1 MSSSDF
7 QSPIITSSSQ
17 SPQTGN
23 WWSRNWK
30 WFVPAGCVTI
40 FLLCILFVAGIVGV
54 VFASLRNSEV
64 VRQSIAQAE
73 RNPEVALTLGTPLK
87 AGMLVSGN
95 ISLNGSSG
103 NADVS
108 IPVSGPRGKGTIYC
122 VARKSAGQWTYDKL
136 EVELPGHSE
145 RVRLAGP
152 EAGPGAVQ

>member
-30 WFVPAGCVTI
+30 WFVPAGCVTMV
-40 FLLCILFVAGIVGV
+40 LLCVLFVAGIIGV
-54 VFASLRNSEV
+54 VFASLRNSDV
-64 VRQSIAQAE
+64 VRQSIALAE
-73 RNPEVALTLGTPLK
+73 RNPEVALTLGSPLK
-87 AGMLVSGN
+87 PGWLVSGS

-136 EVELPGHSE
+136 EIELPNHAE
-145 RVRLAGP
+145 HVPLAS
-152 EAGPGAVQ
+152 PGANPIQ

>member
-1 MSSSDF
+1 MSTGGF

-17 SPQTGN
+17 TAAPSGN

-30 WFVPAGCVTI
+30 WFVPVGCVTMV
-40 FLLCILFVAGIVGV
+40 LLCVLFVAGIVGV
-54 VFASLRNSEV
+54 VFASLRNSEI

-87 AGMLVSGN
+87 PGLLVSGN
-95 ISLNGSSG
+95 ISLSGSSG

-122 VARKSAGQWTYDKL
+122 VARKSAGQWQYDKL
-136 EVELPGHSE
+136 EIELPNHAE
-145 RVRLAGP
+145 RVAL
-152 EAGPGAVQ
+152 AGPGANPIQ